1 MRIERLR
8 PTTFQVTL
16 HAYELSA
23 LVAGARWTAEQGDLP
38 EEARKQLEEVLTR
51 YEAELQ
57 KSEGPPIESS

>member
-23 LVAGARWTAEQGDLP
+23 LVAGARWAAENGEFPDEAAEQ
-38 EEARKQLEEVLTR
+38 LESVLSQ

-57 KSEGPPIESS
+57 KLEESPVESS